1 MMIRQLELR
10 PNIHVAACAL
20 FIDGG
25 RLADHKVMPPVRM
38 NLVAGCAGNLVLHVT
53 ALEAPHLRW
62 LVQVA
67 TETDLVSRRSVEFA
81 GIPYVLDREGLSM
94 FLSRAVARLAGP
106 SIESVPLIAFDR
118 MMRAFLKSVVDIFM
132 ASLACL
138 RSDIA
143 GRKRRLGGPAE
154 HRQEK
159 EEITQTQ
166 INTAHA
172 PGRRHRQHL
181 SCDKLCKLRRATWY
195 SKACATRLEDLRDNR
210 CRLRKPAGSD

>member
-81 GIPYVLDREGLSM
+81 GIPYVLDREGLQYVSEPGRGTTRRPV
-94 FLSRAVARLAGP
+94 L
-106 SIESVPLIAFDR
+106 ESVPLIAFDR
-118 MMRAFLKSVVDIFM
+118 MMRAFLQSVVDIFV
-132 ASLACL
+132 ARLACL
-138 RSDIA
+138 R
-143 GRKRRLGGPAE
+143 
-154 HRQEK
+154 
-159 EEITQTQ
+159 TV
-166 INTAHA
+166 
-172 PGRRHRQHL
+172 
-181 SCDKLCKLRRATWY
+181 
-195 SKACATRLEDLRDNR
+195 
-210 CRLRKPAGSD
+210 